1 MLPLYPAFANI
12 DQLRSTLNCDYNFD
26 NHFLQSL
33 TSSSPPS
40 STNGP
45 HYAFG
50 LSNSLWSLP
59 YSFMKASQRPEK
71 PPFSYIALITLA
83 IASSPQQKLT
93 LSGIYKFIMDKWVN
107 QISWRARILFNSLCM
122 HVVNINSF
130 PYYRENKQGWQNS
143 IRHNLSLNDCF
154 IKVPRDKSTSA
165 ASTSEEANSSTG
177 ENGKG
182 SYWMLDPSA
191 SDMFDAGNY
200 RRRRTR
206 RQRHAKMLLSSQFH
220 SHVPPPFNIY
230 PELIQRAHHAAAFMS
245 LETTHPLMTIAS
257 SLHSNEFDNN
267 NVTRQIAAA
276 QATADCDDSENSCD
290 NDAPTENHHSGG
302 FGGCNRHPSVN
313 AFDDFDTANSAK
325 CSSNY
330 FSHLDKLLKNQF
342 LQQMNFK
349 STINDSSNV
358 NYNCQ
363 IPPAA
368 TSNATPSAQSD
379 CKTTSVNATNFT
391 IENLIKKWIFVKMC
405 KIYAETS
412 DARASERELE

>member
-1 MLPLYPAFANI
+1 MA
-12 DQLRSTLNCDYNFD
+12 C
-26 NHFLQSL
+26 
-33 TSSSPPS
+33 
-40 STNGP
+40 
-45 HYAFG
+45 
-50 LSNSLWSLP
+50 
-59 YSFMKASQRPEK
+59 
-71 PPFSYIALITLA
+71 
-83 IASSPQQKLT
+83 
-93 LSGIYKFIMDKWVN
+93 
-107 QISWRARILFNSLCM
+107 ARILFNLSV

-154 IKVPRDKSTSA
+154 IKVPRDKSTS
-165 ASTSEEANSSTG
+165 STTGGDETSSSTG

-257 SLHSNEFDNN
+257 SLHSNEIDNN
-267 NVTRQIAAA
+267 NVTRQIGAAA
-276 QATADCDDSENSCD
+276 ADCDDSENSD
-290 NDAPTENHHSGG
+290 NDAATAENHHSGG
-302 FGGCNRHPSVN
+302 FGGCNRNQSVN

-363 IPPAA
+363 ISPAA
-368 TSNATPSAQSD
+368 TGNATPPATSD
-379 CKTTSVNATNFT
+379 CKTTSLNATNFT
-391 IENLIKKWIFVKMC
+391 IENLIKK
-405 KIYAETS
+405 
-412 DARASERELE
+412 